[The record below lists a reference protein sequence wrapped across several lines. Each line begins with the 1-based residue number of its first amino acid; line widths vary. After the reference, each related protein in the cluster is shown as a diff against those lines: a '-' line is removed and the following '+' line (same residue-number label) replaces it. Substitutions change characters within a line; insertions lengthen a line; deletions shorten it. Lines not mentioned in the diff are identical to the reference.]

1 MAINRIFLFSLN
13 KIDHHN
19 LIFLVKIS
27 QINITMLDH
36 KIIDNERLVYARIF
50 FSLQYSIHISYVT
63 LKDLFGF
70 VLQVS
75 L

>member
-1 MAINRIFLFSLN
+1 
-13 KIDHHN
+13 
-19 LIFLVKIS
+19 
-27 QINITMLDH
+27 MLDH